1 MDKKYLNIYNIL
13 VNKIENNEYQ
23 ANDKLPSEKEIMN
36 EYNVSRDTV
45 RKSLN
50 MLEQNGYIQKTKG
63 KGSFVLDIGKFNF
76 PVSGVVS
83 FKEISATGKLGANVK
98 TIVEGLDCIIP
109 KKNIA
114 RGLEL
119 AGEDKVW
126 RVVRVRS
133 IDNEKV
139 ILDKDYIVQK
149 FVENLTYDICKES
162 LYSYIEGELGLK
174 IAYAK
179 KEITVQNATEE
190 DKKYLDMK
198 GFEMIVVVKSYT
210 YLDDTSLFQYTESR
224 HRPDKFVFVDFAR
237 IC

>member
-13 VNKIENNEYQ
+13 VNRIENNEYQ
-23 ANDKLPSEKEIMN
+23 ANDKLPSEKEIMS

-63 KGSFVLDIGKFNF
+63 KGSFVLDINKFNF

-83 FKEISATGKLGANVK
+83 FKELSQKYGGNIETF
-98 TIVEGLDCIIP
+98 VEFLDCISP
-109 KKNIA
+109 EKNIA
-114 RGLEL
+114 RGLEIT
-119 AGEDKVW
+119 EDDKVW
-126 RVVRVRS
+126 KIVRTRS
-133 IDNEKV
+133 FDGEKV
-139 ILDKDYIVQK
+139 ILDKDYILKK
-149 FVENLTYDICKES
+149 FVDNITYDVCKDS
-162 LYSYIEGELGLK
+162 LYEYIENILGLK

-198 GFEMIVVVKSYT
+198 GFEMIVVVRSYT

-237 IC
+237 RH

>member
-1 MDKKYLNIYNIL
+1 MDKKYLNIYNTI
-13 VNKIENNEYQ
+13 VNQIENNEYQ
-23 ANDKLPSEKEIMN
+23 ANDKLPSEKDIMN
-36 EYNVSRDTV
+36 NYNVSRDTV
-45 RKSLN
+45 RKALN

-83 FKEISATGKLGANVK
+83 FKELAEKLGMNVDTDVK
-98 TIVEGLDCIIP
+98 DLECIVP

-119 AGEDKVW
+119 NEYDKVW

-139 ILDKDYIVQK
+139 ILDKDYIVEK
-149 FVENLTYDICKES
+149 FVENLTHDVCKES
-162 LYSYIEGELGLK
+162 LYKYIEGELGLK

-190 DKKYLDMK
+190 DKKHLDMK
-198 GFEMIVVVKSYT
+198 GFEMIVVVKSYI

-237 IC
+237 RC

>member
-1 MDKKYLNIYNIL
+1 MDKKYLNIYNII
-13 VNKIENNEYQ
+13 VNKIESKEYQ
-23 ANDKLPSEKEIMN
+23 TNDKLPSEKELMD

-63 KGSFVLDIGKFNF
+63 KGSFVLDINKFNF

-83 FKEISATGKLGANVK
+83 FKELAQKSKSNIETF
-98 TIVEGLDCIIP
+98 VEVLECVYPDRG
-109 KKNIA
+109 IA
-114 RGLEL
+114 RGLEIT
-119 AGEDKVW
+119 EEEQVWKVI
-126 RVVRVRS
+126 RS
-133 IDNEKV
+133 RSFDNEKV
-139 ILDKDYIVQK
+139 ILDKDYILKK
-149 FVENLTYDICKES
+149 FVNELTHDICKES
-162 LYSYIEGELGLK
+162 LYEYVENVLGLK

-198 GFEMIVVVKSYT
+198 GFEMIVLVKSYT

-237 IC
+237 RHQ

>member
-1 MDKKYLNIYNIL
+1 MDKKYLNIYNII
-13 VNKIENNEYQ
+13 VNKIESKEYQ
-23 ANDKLPSEKEIMN
+23 SNDKLPSEKEFMDQ
-36 EYNVSRDTV
+36 YNVSRDTV

-63 KGSFVLDIGKFNF
+63 KGSFVLDINKFNF

-83 FKEISATGKLGANVK
+83 FKEIAKKSASNIETF
-98 TIVEGLDCIIP
+98 VEFLDCIYP

-114 RGLEL
+114 RGLEVT
-119 AGEDKVW
+119 ENEKVW
-126 RVVRVRS
+126 KVIRTRS
-133 IDNEKV
+133 FDNEKV
-139 ILDKDYIVQK
+139 ILDKDYILQK
-149 FVENLTYDICKES
+149 FVDNLTYDICKNS
-162 LYSYIEGELGLK
+162 LYEYIEGVLGLK

-198 GFEMIVVVKSYT
+198 GFDMIVVVKSYT

-237 IC
+237 RH

>member
-1 MDKKYLNIYNIL
+1 MDRKYLNIYNII
-13 VNKIENNEYQ
+13 VNKIENKEYE
-23 ANDKLPSEKEIMN
+23 ANDKLPSEKELMD

-50 MLEQNGYIQKTKG
+50 MLEQNGYIQKSKG
-63 KGSFVLDIGKFNF
+63 KGSFVLDINKFNF

-83 FKEISATGKLGANVK
+83 FKELSSKLGGK
-98 TIVEGLDCIIP
+98 IETIVEKFECINP
-109 KKNIA
+109 NKNILA
-114 RGLEL
+114 GLEL
-119 AGEDKVW
+119 NKGDKVW
-126 RVVRVRS
+126 KVVRSRS
-133 IDNEKV
+133 IDGEKV
-139 ILDKDYIVQK
+139 ILDKDYIATK
-149 FVENLTYDICKES
+149 FVENLTEEICRDS
-162 LYSYIEGELGLK
+162 LYDYFENTLGLR

-198 GFEMIVVVKSYT
+198 GFEMIVLVKSYT

-237 IC
+237 RH

>member
-1 MDKKYLNIYNIL
+1 MDRKYLKIYNII
-13 VNKIENNEYQ
+13 VNKIENKEYVP
-23 ANDKLPSEKEIMN
+23 NDKLPSEKELMD

-50 MLEQNGYIQKTKG
+50 MLEQNGYIQKSKG
-63 KGSFVLDIGKFNF
+63 KGSFVLDIDKFNF

-83 FKEISATGKLGANVK
+83 FKELSSKLGRNIKTNLEELECMNPNKNV
-98 TIVEGLDCIIP
+98 LL
-109 KKNIA
+109 
-114 RGLEL
+114 GLEL
-119 AGEDKVW
+119 NSEDKVW
-126 RVVRVRS
+126 KIVRS
-133 IDNEKV
+133 RSINNEKV
-139 ILDKDYIVQK
+139 ILDKDYIAEK
-149 FVENLTYDICKES
+149 FVQNITEEVCKDS
-162 LYSYIEGELGLK
+162 LYDYFENTLGLR

-179 KEITVQNATEE
+179 KEITVQNATDE

-237 IC
+237 RH

>member
-1 MDKKYLNIYNIL
+1 MDKKYLKIYNIL

-23 ANDKLPSEKEIMN
+23 ANDKLPSEKEIMI
-36 EYNVSRDTV
+36 EYSVSRDTV

-83 FKEISATGKLGANVK
+83 FKEISATGKLGDNVK
-98 TIVEGLDCIIP
+98 TIVEDLQCIAP

-114 RGLEL
+114 RGLEIDP
-119 AGEDKVW
+119 EDKVW
-126 RVVRVRS
+126 RVIRSRS
-133 IDNEKV
+133 IDAEKV

-149 FVENLTYDICKES
+149 FVNNLTYDICKES
-162 LYSYIEGELGLK
+162 LYKYIEGELGLK

-179 KEITVQNATEE
+179 KEITVQNATDE
-190 DKKYLDMK
+190 DKMYLDMK
-198 GFEMIVVVKSYT
+198 SFEMIVVVKSYT

-237 IC
+237 RC

>member
-1 MDKKYLNIYNIL
+1 MDKKYLNIYNII
-13 VNKIENNEYQ
+13 VNKIESKEYQ
-23 ANDKLPSEKEIMN
+23 TNDKLPSEKELME

-63 KGSFVLDIGKFNF
+63 KGSFVLDINKFNF
-76 PVSGVVS
+76 PVSGLVS
-83 FKEISATGKLGANVK
+83 FKEIAQKSHSNIETF
-98 TIVEGLDCIIP
+98 VEVLECILP

-114 RGLEL
+114 RGLEIT
-119 AGEDKVW
+119 EDDKVW
-126 RVVRVRS
+126 KVVRARS
-133 IDNEKV
+133 FDGERV
-139 ILDKDYIVQK
+139 ILDKDYILK
-149 FVENLTYDICKES
+149 RFVDNLTYDVCKDS
-162 LYSYIEGELGLK
+162 LYEYIENVLGLK

-179 KEITVQNATEE
+179 KEITVQNATKE

-198 GFEMIVVVKSYT
+198 GFDMIVVVKSYT

-237 IC
+237 RH

>member
-23 ANDKLPSEKEIMN
+23 ANDKLPSEKEIMT

-98 TIVEGLDCIIP
+98 TIVEDLDCIIP

-114 RGLEL
+114 RGLEIE
-119 AGEDKVW
+119 AEEKVW

-237 IC
+237 R